1 VNEWKVGWLGTG
13 ACRDHGAVPLNA
25 VLLENREGALEVNDK
40 PSAEDSGPSKKPSRD
55 TASLDAASG
64 ETQERTGTPYIEV
77 SGSQATRELRDTSRR
92 RREAEEKLQQHLMEA
107 KEHAQEAEHAHDPK
121 HSAHEK
127 EESGKAKGRSGKVK
141 EHPDKAE
148 TEEQQTK
155 EH

>member
-1 VNEWKVGWLGTG
+1 
-13 ACRDHGAVPLNA
+13 
-25 VLLENREGALEVNDK
+25 
-40 PSAEDSGPSKKPSRD
+40 
-55 TASLDAASG
+55 
-64 ETQERTGTPYIEV
+64 
-77 SGSQATRELRDTSRR
+77 
-92 RREAEEKLQQHLMEA
+92 MEA

-127 EESGKAKGRSGKVK
+127 EGFGKAKGRSGKVK